1 MQQKTPR
8 YKKLLDKI
16 KIGQNNIEKRV
27 EQFGKNTENR
37 FTTNQDNFDKSQE
50 KLSDITKS
58 FNTQVT
64 NKIGETS
71 SLKGIVLLLFFAILI
86 ISISIKGLL
95 NCKIGIKYA
104 KDEDS
109 KKLILRN
116 EKIFRFSL
124 GFGSGLAVYAIFSKI
139 LDTST
144 IIIPAII
151 ICVMSGITI
160 TAFQEISEN
169 KNCNK
174 EKIQN
179 SYSLMYGFIGAGIG
193 MILSAG
199 LIALLSKLNFTDI
212 RGPRILA
219 IFLAIILLTLCSFDI
234 NTVNN
239 TNDKSPTSKT
249 VSIVILSLAVISIIG
264 LGVSFKYFP

>member
-1 MQQKTPR
+1 MEQKNPT
-8 YKKLLDKI
+8 YQKFYEL
-16 KIGQNNIEKRV
+16 
-27 EQFGKNTENR
+27 GKNTENK
-37 FTTNQDNFDKSQE
+37 FVTNQVQFDKYQ
-50 KLSDITKS
+50 KRLSDRAKSVNTK
-58 FNTQVT
+58 VT
-64 NKIGETS
+64 DKIGATS
-71 SLKGIVLLLFFAILI
+71 SLKGIVLVLFFAILI

-104 KDEDS
+104 KDKDS

-124 GFGSGLAVYAIFSKI
+124 GFGSGLAVYAIFGKI

-174 EKIQN
+174 DKIQN

-199 LIALLSKLNFTDI
+199 LIALLTKLKFTDF

-219 IFLAIILLTLCSFDI
+219 LFLAIMLLTLCSFDI

-239 TNDKSPTSKT
+239 TNDKSPTSKN

-264 LGVSFKYFP
+264 LGVSFKYSP